1 LKKRGSEFIITIEV
15 VNVRWNGGRMNYIE
29 KLFKQHPFIYK
40 IDGKYY
46 AFGNNVC
53 SECDY
58 RSASLETKY
67 NTYVQNS
74 DKELESLEAWKIF
87 HGVMFEAQ
95 IIRDKNMTY
104 DCLEEFA
111 RIGLNEQNI
120 KELEQQIDRY
130 IYFFRRNNLVQYVK

>member
-1 LKKRGSEFIITIEV
+1 
-15 VNVRWNGGRMNYIE
+15 MNYIE

-53 SECDY
+53 SKCNN
-58 RSASLETKY
+58 RSVSLEAKY

-74 DKELESLEAWKIF
+74 GKQPESLEAWKIF
-87 HGVMFEAQ
+87 HALMFEAE
-95 IIRDKNMTY
+95 IIRDKNMIC

-111 RIGLNEQNI
+111 RIGFDEQNI

-130 IYFFRRNNLVQYVK
+130 IDFFQRNHLVQYVK